1 MNATQSWTVKCD
13 DPGDGSGDIIVNLPP
28 ELLKSLGLVLDD
40 VLTIELIDGDI
51 VLKPI
56 RQRRELS

>member
-13 DPGDGSGDIIVNLPP
+13 DPEDGSGDIIVNLPP
-28 ELLKSLGLVLDD
+28 ELLKNLGLVLND

-51 VLKPI
+51 VLKPV